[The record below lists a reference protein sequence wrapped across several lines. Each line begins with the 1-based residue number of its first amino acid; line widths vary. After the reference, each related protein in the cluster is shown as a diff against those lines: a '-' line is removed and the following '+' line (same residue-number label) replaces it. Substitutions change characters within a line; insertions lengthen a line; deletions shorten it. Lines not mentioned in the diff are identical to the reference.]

1 MAGVLDEL
9 LQNVRQNDSDWKNA
23 KNAIVAMGVPVP
35 DGTPTSDYGEKILAI
50 ETGVDTSGDT
60 VVPSALREGYTAHD
74 AAGQEI
80 TGTIPDYSGG
90 NTVEMT
96 SPEGATLNTAGTY
109 CEGDIEVVPK
119 LQSKTAT
126 TGEIVKADVGY
137 VGLSEVDTNP
147 AFEAGKKSEYDAF
160 WDVYQDYGNRTKYE
174 YGFCSN
180 QGQYG
185 WTDETFRPKY
195 DLILGS
201 GYSGTYMFWGNYVSD
216 VPAALERCGVVLD
229 TRLCGHHEF
238 MFAYTRSVRWG
249 VIDASNSNSAS
260 YIWIRAK
267 AETIEKFVVNENLRF
282 LRSFDEANYLKNLT
296 IEGTIGQGGLNLS
309 WSPLSKDS
317 LISVVNALSST
328 TTGLTVTL
336 RLAAVNTAF
345 ETTAGAAD
353 GSTSEEWT
361 ALIATK
367 PNWTINL
374 INS

>member
-1 MAGVLDEL
+1 MATLA
-9 LQNVRQNDSDWKNA
+9 QNIQRAINDFNSIED
-23 KNAIVAMGVPVP
+23 AIVRKGVSVP
-35 DGTPTSDYGEKILAI
+35 DGTPTSEYGEKILSI
-50 ETGVDTSGDT
+50 ESGVDTSGDT
-60 VVPSALREGYTAHD
+60 VVPSALREGYTAHN
-74 AAGQEI
+74 AEGQEI

-109 CEGDIEVVPK
+109 CEWDIEVVPK

-126 TGEIVKADVGY
+126 TGEIVTADAGY
-137 VGLSEVDTNP
+137 VGLDSVDTNP
-147 AFEAGKKSEYDAF
+147 VFEAGKKSEYDAF
-160 WDVYQDYGNRTKYE
+160 WDAYQEYGRREKYE
-174 YGFCSN
+174 YAFTGV
-180 QGQYG
+180 GETTRYG
-185 WTDETFRPKY
+185 WTEENFKPKY
-195 DLILGS
+195 DIILGI
-201 GYSGTYMFWGNYVSD
+201 GYTSTSMFWNNSIAD
-216 VPAALERCGVVLD
+216 VPAVLEKLGIEFD
-229 TRLCGHHEF
+229 TTMCSYFNQTFR
-238 MFAYTRSVRWG
+238 AARSQRWG
-249 VIDASNSNSAS
+249 VINASNAADMILTFYN
-260 YIWIRAK
+260 AK
-267 AETIEKFVVNENLRF
+267 CHTIEKLVLNENCKFNNPFQYCTALVH
-282 LRSFDEANYLKNLT
+282 LI

-328 TTGLTVTL
+328 TTGQPVTL

-345 ETTAGAAD
+345 ETSAGAAD

>member
-23 KNAIVAMGVPVP
+23 KDAIVLKGVPVP
-35 DGTPTSDYGEKILAI
+35 DGTPTSEYGEKILSI

-60 VVPSALREGYTAHD
+60 VVPSAMREGYTAHN

-109 CEGDIEVVPK
+109 CEGNIEVVPK

-126 TGEIVKADVGY
+126 TGEIVKADDGY

-160 WDVYQDYGNRTKYE
+160 WDAYQMKGSRDYNYDAAFAGI
-174 YGFCSN
+174 
-180 QGQYG
+180 G
-185 WTDETFRPKY
+185 WTAAFFKPKY
-195 DLILGS
+195 DIRPLRCQYLFMQS
-201 GYSGTYMFWGNYVSD
+201 GIEGDIEKMLSD
-216 VPAALERCGVVLD
+216 AGVVLD
-229 TRLCGHHEF
+229 TSQSTLFSQFATYAQKVTRFPTIDMSSFGGLVNMFQGCG
-238 MFAYTRSVRWG
+238 SLVG
-249 VIDASNSNSAS
+249 
-260 YIWIRAK
+260 IRK
-267 AETIEKFVVNENLRF
+267 IVVNENVRF
-282 LRSFDEANYLKNLT
+282 DSGGCFYSCRSLADLV
-296 IEGTIGQGGLNLS
+296 IDGTIGQTGTNLS
-309 WSPLSKDS
+309 WSPLSKAS